1 MQFRQ
6 GRQVPWQHVTFPGLS
21 LPQAWPVLKLRVASG
36 AGGATGTIRP
46 TYKQKRSVSL
56 LSMANETFFSLQG
69 QVAVVTGAG
78 QGIGEGIATRL
89 AAAGARVAILDMNQA
104 AAEEVAGR
112 LKGVGVHCDV
122 SSSASVQKAIEAV
135 VQKLGPVEILVN
147 NAGIA
152 GRTLRLWELDESDM
166 DQVYA
171 VNQKGVFLMCKAVIS
186 SMMEKGYG
194 RILNVASIA
203 GKEGNPTLV
212 PYSCT
217 KAAVINLTKALAKE
231 VAGKGDITVNAISPA
246 VIRTKILDTLA
257 KETVQYMISRIPMGR
272 TGTIEEIAA
281 LVHFLVSREASFT
294 TGQCYDISGG
304 RATY

>member
-1 MQFRQ
+1 M
-6 GRQVPWQHVTFPGLS
+6 G
-21 LPQAWPVLKLRVASG
+21 
-36 AGGATGTIRP
+36 
-46 TYKQKRSVSL
+46 
-56 LSMANETFFSLQG
+56 NETFFSLQG

-89 AAAGARVAILDMNQA
+89 AAAGARVAILDTNRA
-104 AAEEVAGR
+104 AAEEVASR
-112 LKGVGVHCDV
+112 LRGLGWHCDV
-122 SSSASVQKAIEAV
+122 SSAASVQQAV
-135 VQKLGPVEILVN
+135 DDVARQLGPIEILVN

-152 GRTLRLWELDESDM
+152 GRTLRLWELDESDL

-171 VNQKGVFLMCKAVIS
+171 VNQKGVFLMCRAVIS
-186 SMMEKGYG
+186 GMLERGYG

-203 GKEGNPTLV
+203 GKEGNPTLI

-217 KAAVINLTKALAKE
+217 KAAVIALTKALAKE
-231 VAGKGDITVNAISPA
+231 VAGQGNITVNAISPA

-257 KETVQYMISRIPMGR
+257 KETVQYMVSRIPMGR